1 MSKIESLIKSL
12 IEKLGVSDAKIEVTD
27 AAGVWKVSI
36 DTSDE
41 VSLVGR
47 DNERYEALSH
57 LLKRMIAKEF
67 GEDTKVVIDINGIR
81 AKNDE
86 ALKAKAMIIAE
97 RARSFKR
104 DVEMDPMTSYERMIV
119 HSALEG
125 QPDIKTE
132 SIGEGRDRRLVV
144 RYIESPEG

>member
-1 MSKIESLIKSL
+1 MQRIEALIKSL
-12 IEKLGVSDAKIEVTD
+12 IEKLGVSEAKVLVLD
-27 AAGVWKVSI
+27 DAGVWKISI
-36 DTSDE
+36 NTPDE
-41 VSLVGR
+41 ESLVGR

-57 LLKRMIAKEF
+57 LLRRMIAREF
-67 GEDTKVVIDINGIR
+67 GEEVKVMIDVNGMR

-86 ALKAKAMIIAE
+86 ALKAKAVIIAE
-97 RARSFKR
+97 RARAFKR

-125 QPDIKTE
+125 QLNIKTE

-144 RYIESPEG
+144 KYIESPES